1 MIDRLRES
9 ILLMLG
15 VVVVTSKSGGANR
28 DRGMDR
34 AGAAARQ
41 FYGFPYFFFFFPSG
55 RDRPNAC
62 PGPLA
67 GHDQTHGAEWL
78 SPEWSLGLALGVPT
92 RPC

>member
-9 ILLMLG
+9 ILVLLG

-41 FYGFPYFFFFFPSG
+41 FYGFPSFFFFSSG

-62 PGPLA
+62 PGPPWSDTPELTA
-67 GHDQTHGAEWL
+67 L
-78 SPEWSLGLALGVPT
+78 SG
-92 RPC
+92 